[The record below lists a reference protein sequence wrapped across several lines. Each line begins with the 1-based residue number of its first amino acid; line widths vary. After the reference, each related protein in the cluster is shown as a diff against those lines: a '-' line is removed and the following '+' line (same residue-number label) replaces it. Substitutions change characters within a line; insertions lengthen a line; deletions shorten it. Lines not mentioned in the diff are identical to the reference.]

1 MDKFIKV
8 MKALSDPNRVRL
20 IKILQRRALC
30 VCEIQAL
37 FEMAQPTVSK
47 HMKLMEQAG
56 LVKGNKDGLWV
67 NYTTAHG
74 SDNPYAA
81 SILGNLQHWL
91 SDDAVF
97 KKMEKKLPEIKREN
111 ICKKS

>member
-1 MDKFIKV
+1 MDAFIKV

-20 IKILQRRALC
+20 LKILQKRGLC

-37 FEMAQPTVSK
+37 LEMAQPTVSK

-56 LVKGNKDGLWV
+56 LVKGNKAGLWV
-67 NYTTAHG
+67 NYTAANR

-91 SDDAVF
+91 SDDAIF
-97 KKMEKKLPEIKREN
+97 KKMEIKLPDIHRES
-111 ICKKS
+111 ICKKG

>member
-1 MDKFIKV
+1 MDTFLKV

-20 IKILQRRALC
+20 LKILQKRGLC

-67 NYTTAHG
+67 NYTAANG

-91 SDDAVF
+91 LDDAIF
-97 KKMEKKLPEIKREN
+97 KNMEIKLPDIQRES
-111 ICKKS
+111 ICKKG